1 VLPDYFNLKLRIV
14 YTIISV
20 RELPFSNH
28 AYTLM
33 IKFKRYLIL
42 LNKFHVGYNSVS
54 QIVNF
59 IMTHVLAIHDSLHI
73 VQHFYCVTMCVDLVY
88 SGRAS

>member
-1 VLPDYFNLKLRIV
+1 MHLGGELHFRIF
-14 YTIISV
+14 IAKK
-20 RELPFSNH
+20 E
-28 AYTLM
+28 
-33 IKFKRYLIL
+33 
-42 LNKFHVGYNSVS
+42 FHVGYNSVS

-73 VQHFYCVTMCVDLVY
+73 VQHFYCVTMCVDPVC